1 MQITFVCRY
10 IDLSRLFYKCSIKTT
25 TRRLTQCLLKTMIKE
40 TIVRDIAH
48 YCASRQNSLK
58 LECICRNHERKQQ
71 LRRRCRNRCSRS
83 WDKWQVAR
91 SLEAHRRRDIIQ
103 SLYLLVFQRSHSRFN
118 SRYVYCH
125 SVVIFPLKFS
135 LDNKKLRRA
144 NEAPSVVGKLH
155 TAARGS
161 IALNKFVLRDRAA
174 IHLSRDFI
182 CN

>member
-1 MQITFVCRY
+1 MV
-10 IDLSRLFYKCSIKTT
+10 
-25 TRRLTQCLLKTMIKE
+25 KE
-40 TIVRDIAH
+40 TIVRDIGH

-71 LRRRCRNRCSRS
+71 LRRRRRNRCSRS
-83 WDKWQVAR
+83 WDKWQMAR

-144 NEAPSVVGKLH
+144 NEAPFVVGKLH

>member
-1 MQITFVCRY
+1 MTKLFEMQITFVCRY
-10 IDLSRLFYKCSIKTT
+10 IDLSRLPWCSTK
-25 TRRLTQCLLKTMIKE
+25 TRRLTQCLLKTMVKE

-71 LRRRCRNRCSRS
+71 LRRRRRNRCSRS

-118 SRYVYCH
+118 LRYVYCH

-144 NEAPSVVGKLH
+144 NEAPSVRWK
-155 TAARGS
+155 TSYCRTR
-161 IALNKFVLRDRAA
+161 INRPE
-174 IHLSRDFI
+174 
-182 CN
+182 

>member
-1 MQITFVCRY
+1 MFHK
-10 IDLSRLFYKCSIKTT
+10 DGNALSDGDAKPFKDNGV
-25 TRRLTQCLLKTMIKE
+25 KE

-48 YCASRQNSLK
+48 CRASRENSLK
-58 LECICRNHERKQQ
+58 LECIRRNHERKQQ
-71 LRRRCRNRCSRS
+71 LRRRRRNRCSRS
-83 WDKWQVAR
+83 WDKWQMAR

-144 NEAPSVVGKLH
+144 NEALRPSPRRWK
-155 TAARGS
+155 TSYCRAR
-161 IALNKFVLRDRAA
+161 INRPE
-174 IHLSRDFI
+174 
-182 CN
+182 

>member
-1 MQITFVCRY
+1 MTKFFGNANNGRFMDR
-10 IDLSRLFYKCSIKTT
+10 IDPWRLLWHSIKTT
-25 TRRLTQCLLKTMIKE
+25 THRPMQCFLKIGVKE

-48 YCASRQNSLK
+48 YCASRENSLK
-58 LECICRNHERKQQ
+58 LKCTHRNHERKQQ
-71 LRRRCRNRCSRS
+71 LRRRRRNRCSRS
-83 WDKWQVAR
+83 WDKWQMVR

-144 NEAPSVVGKLH
+144 NEPPSVVGKL
-155 TAARGS
+155 
-161 IALNKFVLRDRAA
+161 
-174 IHLSRDFI
+174 
-182 CN
+182 